1 MAEKNQVHV
10 DPANLVFAKAMEIVT
25 YVGIAVMIVFGLL
38 YLFGLSSF
46 VDMKAAIAHWHLPVG
61 KFWHEVAGI
70 HISGYDWFL
79 KNLTKMDCLSML
91 GICLLALAPLAGIL
105 AAWPKVGATHKVLV
119 LLFLILVI
127 EYLFAIFKPIILPGV
142 GGH

>member
-25 YVGIAVMIVFGLL
+25 YIGIAVMIVFGLL

-79 KNLTKMDCLSML
+79 KNLTKSGDMT
-91 GICLLALAPLAGIL
+91 
-105 AAWPKVGATHKVLV
+105 PKPKKHQS
-119 LLFLILVI
+119 LISQSI
-127 EYLFAIFKPIILPGV
+127 KIM
-142 GGH
+142 